1 MALNRIFCGLRK
13 LALLILACIIAGSCH
28 NNYIYIDEIENIL
41 CVDMGKCIEKRQFS
55 SDAIGEWYICET
67 YSFEK
72 YKDFSQIHNA
82 LYTADTSWIR
92 QDWKILPI
100 DSSYLEIHN
109 TIFNYYGTDKTKI
122 IANEME
128 KQNDSGN
135 GYYSFLVKPSIRD
148 PQYVIMCIIDTNN
161 MKLYIVDTHI

>member
-1 MALNRIFCGLRK
+1 MRK
-13 LALLILACIIAGSCH
+13 LALIIFACIIVVSCH
-28 NNYIYIDEIENIL
+28 DNYIYIDKIENIL
-41 CVDMGKCIEKRQFS
+41 CADMGKCIDKKQFR

-72 YKDFSQIHNA
+72 HKDFFLKHNA
-82 LYTADTSWIR
+82 LYTSDTSWVR
-92 QDWKILPI
+92 QDWIKLPI
-100 DSSYLEIHN
+100 DSSYLEISN
-109 TIFNYYGTDKTKI
+109 IIFNYYGTNKTKL

-135 GYYSFLVKPSIRD
+135 GYYSFLVKPSIRV